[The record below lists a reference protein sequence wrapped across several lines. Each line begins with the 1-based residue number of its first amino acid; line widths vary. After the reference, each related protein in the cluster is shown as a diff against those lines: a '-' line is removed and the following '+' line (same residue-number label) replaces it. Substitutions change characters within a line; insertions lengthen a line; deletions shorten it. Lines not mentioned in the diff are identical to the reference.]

1 MKKEQRKLAHGA
13 DTGTVR
19 IATSMW
25 GWPCHLRF
33 VPNHEWGEKDLSLVQ
48 TSVWQAIVLRPKQGL
63 FSAVHISPSLVRGQE
78 L

>member
-1 MKKEQRKLAHGA
+1 MKKKQRKLAHGA

-25 GWPCHLRF
+25 GWPCRLRF
-33 VPNHEWGEKDLSLVQ
+33 VMSYERGEKNLSLVQ
-48 TSVWQAIVLRPKQGL
+48 TSLWQGIVLSSKQGFL
-63 FSAVHISPSLVRGQE
+63 SAVCISPSLVRGQE